1 MTIELTIR
9 AETTDELKEE
19 LARLL
24 LANLQAVPSPIL
36 PSDASVRQA
45 LNQVYDRDPVQGGPK
60 VQSPDDRQRLRD
72 AAERAREE
80 HLVARQ
86 AAQNSVQA
94 GDPSPVQSV
103 QAANAPPAPRK
114 RGRPPTTA
122 QAPAPG
128 NGTEA
133 TTRPATE
140 PGEDLSGDPE
150 EGDHTHAPEDEPAD
164 MLRPEAPART
174 RTPAEKRN
182 ALLPVLSEVHKLDKQ
197 AVPALC
203 ARYHAARVSLIADEH
218 TDALWADARALC
230 RKHSVAFVSEDVL

>member
-1 MTIELTIR
+1 
-9 AETTDELKEE
+9 
-19 LARLL
+19 L

-45 LNQVYDRDPVQGGPK
+45 FNQVYDTTPSGGPK
-60 VQSPDDRQRLRD
+60 VVSPDDRQRLRD

-86 AAQNSVQA
+86 AAAQ
-94 GDPSPVQSV
+94 SPVQSV
-103 QAANAPPAPRK
+103 QAANTLPAPRR

-133 TTRPATE
+133 TARPVTE

-150 EGDHTHAPEDEPAD
+150 EGDHTHVPEDEPAD
-164 MLRPEAPART
+164 MLQPEAPART

-203 ARYHAARVSLIADEH
+203 ARYHAQRVSLIADEH

-230 RKHSVAFVSEDVL
+230 RKHGVPFVSEDVL

>member
-1 MTIELTIR
+1 M
-9 AETTDELKEE
+9 
-19 LARLL
+19 

-36 PSDASVRQA
+36 PSDASAVRQA
-45 LNQVYDRDPVQGGPK
+45 FNQVYDMTPSGGPK
-60 VQSPDDRQRLRD
+60 VHSSDERQRIRELED
-72 AAERAREE
+72 GAREQ
-80 HLVARQ
+80 LIQKRAQ
-86 AAQNSVQA
+86 AAAQ
-94 GDPSPVQSV
+94 SPVQSV
-103 QAANAPPAPRK
+103 QAANAPPLRK

-122 QAPAPG
+122 QAPASG

-133 TTRPATE
+133 TAQPATE

-164 MLRPEAPART
+164 MLQPEVPART

-230 RKHSVAFVSEDVL
+230 RKHNVAFVSEDVL

>member
-24 LANLQAVPSPIL
+24 LANLQAAPIAVPL
-36 PSDASVRQA
+36 SDLAAVRAA
-45 LNQVYDRDPVQGGPK
+45 LDPVYDRTPPGGPK
-60 VQSPDDRQRLRD
+60 VHSSDERQRIRELED
-72 AAERAREE
+72 EAREQ
-80 HLVARQ
+80 LIQKRAQ
-86 AAQNSVQA
+86 AAAQ
-94 GDPSPVQSV
+94 SPVQSA
-103 QAANAPPAPRK
+103 QATSAPPAPRK

-133 TTRPATE
+133 TARPATE

-230 RKHSVAFVSEDVL
+230 RKHNVAFVSEDVL